1 MNVLSFPAL
10 KAYFEKHAAAK
21 SYLLDWYYTTK
32 RAAWNSVNEMRLDFP
47 TAEMVVDN
55 KVVFNIKANDFR
67 LVAIVLFRAKR
78 VQVIWIGT
86 HADYSKIHIKD
97 L

>member
-1 MNVLSFPAL
+1 MNVISYPTI
-10 KAYFEKHAAAK
+10 KAYFEQHTAAK
-21 SYLLDWYYTTK
+21 AYLLDWYHTTK
-32 RAAWNSVNEMRLDFP
+32 KANWNNVNEMRADFP
-47 TAEMVVDN
+47 SAEMVVDS

-67 LVAIVLFRAKR
+67 LVAIVFFRVKR

-86 HADYSKIHIKD
+86 HAEYDKIKIKD

>member
-1 MNVLSFPAL
+1 MNVISYPTI
-10 KAYFEKHAAAK
+10 KAYFENHAAAK
-21 SYLLDWYYTTK
+21 PYLLDWYFTTK
-32 RAAWNSVNEMRLDFP
+32 KANWNTVNDMRLDFP
-47 TAEMVVDN
+47 MAEMIVDN

-67 LVAIVLFRAKR
+67 LVAIVLFRVKR

-86 HADYSKIHIKD
+86 HAEYNKVNIKN

>member
-1 MNVLSFPAL
+1 MNVISYPTI
-10 KAYFEKHAAAK
+10 KAYFEQHAAAK
-21 SYLLDWYYTTK
+21 AYLLDWYYTTK
-32 RAAWNSVNEMRLDFP
+32 KATWNNVNEMRADFP
-47 TAEMVVDN
+47 SAEMVVDS

-67 LVAIVLFRAKR
+67 LVAIVFFRVKR

-86 HADYSKIHIKD
+86 HAEYDKIKIKD